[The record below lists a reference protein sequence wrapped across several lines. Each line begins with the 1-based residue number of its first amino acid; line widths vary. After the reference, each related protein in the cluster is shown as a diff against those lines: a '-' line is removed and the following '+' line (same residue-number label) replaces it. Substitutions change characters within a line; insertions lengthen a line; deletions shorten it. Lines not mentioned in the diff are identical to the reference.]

1 MRGRVAGALLVVAF
15 SLAGCGGG
23 SSPNDGGNGEA
34 SKPAQQ
40 VLADAVKAAD
50 AASSYHEF
58 DRLDPEASRDD
69 RTIVKGKGLMG
80 LTTIGGSQKVDV
92 VAIGSRGYMRA
103 NTAFWRLWEDRSTA
117 AKLDGKWV
125 AFPASDRRFGP
136 MTREPSF
143 DGLNSFTGTPTNKG
157 ATTYKGQSV
166 VAIDRGS
173 KSGTVYVAAT
183 GTPYPVAIVDPLGR
197 SFTFDSW
204 NKPVTLRPP
213 PGAVDLSKLSG

>member
-15 SLAGCGGG
+15 CVAGCGGG
-23 SSPNDGGNGEA
+23 SSPNGSGNGEA

-50 AASSYHEF
+50 AASSYHES
-58 DRLDPEASRDD
+58 DRLHPAASRVE
-69 RTIVKGKGLMG
+69 RTIVKGKGLIG
-80 LTTIGGSQKVDV
+80 STTIGGDQKADV

-103 NTAFWRLWEDRSTA
+103 NTTFWRLWEDRATA

-157 ATTYKGQSV
+157 ATTYNGQSV
-166 VAIDRGS
+166 VAIED
-173 KSGTVYVAAT
+173 
-183 GTPYPVAIVDPLGR
+183 
-197 SFTFDSW
+197 
-204 NKPVTLRPP
+204 
-213 PGAVDLSKLSG
+213 

>member
-1 MRGRVAGALLVVAF
+1 MRGRVAGALLVVA
-15 SLAGCGGG
+15 SCVAGCGGG
-23 SSPNDGGNGEA
+23 SSPNGSGNGEA

-50 AASSYHEF
+50 AASSYHES

-69 RTIVKGKGLMG
+69 RTIVKGKGLIG
-80 LTTIGGSQKVDV
+80 STTIGGSQKVDV
-92 VAIGSRGYMRA
+92 VAIS
-103 NTAFWRLWEDRSTA
+103 L
-117 AKLDGKWV
+117 
-125 AFPASDRRFGP
+125 
-136 MTREPSF
+136 
-143 DGLNSFTGTPTNKG
+143 TGTPTNKG
-157 ATTYKGQSV
+157 ATTYNGQSV
-166 VAIDRGS
+166 VAIDKGS

-197 SFTFDSW
+197 TFAFDSW

>member
-1 MRGRVAGALLVVAF
+1 LLVVAF
-15 SLAGCGGG
+15 SVAGCGGG
-23 SSPNDGGNGEA
+23 SSPNGSGNGEA

-50 AASSYHEF
+50 AASSYHESG
-58 DRLDPEASRDD
+58 RLDPEASRFD
-69 RTIVKGKGLMG
+69 RRVVKGKGF
-80 LTTIGGSQKVDV
+80 IGSATFGGQQKVDA

-103 NTAFWRLWEDRSTA
+103 NTAFWRLWEDRATA
-117 AKLDGKWV
+117 ARLEGKWV
-125 AFPASDRRFGP
+125 ALPASDRRFGLP
-136 MTREPSF
+136 TPEPSF

-157 ATTYKGQSV
+157 ATTYNGQSV
-166 VAIDRGS
+166 VAIDKGS

>member
-15 SLAGCGGG
+15 SVGGCGGG
-23 SSPNDGGNGEA
+23 SSPNGSGNGEA

-40 VLADAVKAAD
+40 VLADAMKATA
-50 AASSYHEF
+50 AASSYHES
-58 DRLDPEASRDD
+58 DRLDPEATRDD

-80 LTTIGGSQKVDV
+80 TTTIGGQQKVDV
-92 VAIGSRGYMRA
+92 VAMGSKGYMRA
-103 NTAFWRLWEDRSTA
+103 NTAFWRLWEDRATA

-125 AFPASDRRFGP
+125 TFPTSDRRFGP
-136 MTREPSF
+136 LTREPSF
-143 DGLNSFTGTPTNKG
+143 DGLNSFTGTSENKG
-157 ATTYKGQSV
+157 ATTYNGQSV
-166 VAIDRGS
+166 VEIDKGS

-204 NKPVTLRPP
+204 NKPVKLTPP
-213 PGAVDLSKLSG
+213 PGAIDLSKLGG